1 VNQAPADTEDLVAG
15 LNPPQKQ
22 AVLHGEGPLLIVAG
36 AGSGKTAVLTRRIA
50 HLVREKQVSPFA
62 ILAIT
67 FTNKAADE
75 VKERV
80 ASLVGPVARKMWI
93 GTFHASCVRILR
105 SHAARIGYRSN
116 FTIYDSGD
124 SERLIS
130 YVMRDANIDPKRIKP
145 SQASNAISRA
155 KDELIDPATYQ
166 SQIDNWLER
175 EIAGVYSVY
184 QKRLAEANALD
195 FDDLIMLTVRLFRE
209 CPDVLDLYRQ
219 RWEHIMIDEFQDTNA
234 AQFELVRL
242 LGGGVGVVSQSVVPL
257 TGARRLPEVKV
268 GNVAVVGDMDQSV
281 YGFRGADYRNLA
293 RFEEAFPTAE
303 VITLEQ
309 NYRSSQHILSAA
321 NALIENN
328 RARKPK
334 NLWTDSGPGES
345 IVRYH
350 ADNEHDE
357 AAFVSTEIQRLR
369 DTDAVNYGEVALF
382 YRTNAQSRVVEEIL
396 SRFGIPYRIVGGVRF
411 YQRKEVKDLL
421 AYLRV
426 LANEADTVSL
436 KRIVNTPRRGLG
448 DRTIAELEA
457 YAAVAGITLY
467 AAMEIAIELDDGHAP
482 GAKTAPD
489 SEGALW
495 ADVAPIDPAP
505 AHRPLPGISKRALG
519 GITDFV
525 HLIRELQAF
534 IKEGAGVKALI
545 EVAWERSG
553 YMSELVSDRSIEAL
567 GRVENLKELS
577 GVAGEFEERVPG
589 GSLEEFLAQVALVG
603 EQDEYDA
610 TESSVTLMTVH
621 NAKGLEFPVVFI
633 LGLEEGVFPHMRSL
647 SDPDELEEERR
658 LAYVGITRAKQRL
671 YLTHAWN
678 RSLWGGTNYNPPS
691 RFLKEIPAENIRTVG
706 EGPGR
711 KGTSV
716 TPRSMHSP
724 RNTRYPDLERATA
737 EWRIGQEVSH
747 DRYGQ
752 GVITS
757 LSGSGEKA
765 EATIYFSEEG
775 EKRLILA
782 YAPIKSTG

>member
-1 VNQAPADTEDLVAG
+1 M
-15 LNPPQKQ
+15 
-22 AVLHGEGPLLIVAG
+22 IVAG
-36 AGSGKTAVLTRRIA
+36 AGSGKTAVLTRRVA
-50 HLVREKQVSPFA
+50 HLISEMHVSPFA

-93 GTFHASCVRILR
+93 ATFHSSCVRILR

-130 YVMRDANIDPKRIKP
+130 YVMRDSNIDPKRIKS
-145 SQASNAISRA
+145 SQVANAISRA
-155 KDELIDPATYQ
+155 KDDLIDPAGYQ
-166 SQIDNWLER
+166 AQIDNWLER
-175 EIAGVYSVY
+175 EVSGVYSVY
-184 QKRLAEANALD
+184 QKRLREANALD
-195 FDDLIMLTVRLFRE
+195 FDDLIMLTVRVFRE
-209 CPDVLDLYRQ
+209 CPDVLEIYRQ
-219 RWEHIMIDEFQDTNA
+219 RWEHIMIDEFQDTNG

-242 LGGGVGVVSQSVVPL
+242 LGGGVGAVSERDVPL
-257 TGARRLPEVKV
+257 EGTA
-268 GNVAVVGDMDQSV
+268 GNVVVVGDMDQSV

-293 RFEEAFPTAE
+293 RFEEAFPTAQ

-334 NLWTDSGPGES
+334 NLWTDSGPGEA

-357 AAFVSTEIQRLR
+357 AAFVSTEIHRLR
-369 DTDAVNYGEVALF
+369 DTEAVNYGEVALF

-426 LANEADTVSL
+426 LVNEADTVSL
-436 KRIVNTPRRGLG
+436 KRIVNTPRRGVG

-457 YAAVAGITLY
+457 YAALAGITLY
-467 AAMEIAIELDDGHAP
+467 RALEIAVELEDGA
-482 GAKTAPD
+482 
-489 SEGALW
+489 
-495 ADVAPIDPAP
+495 
-505 AHRPLPGISKRALG
+505 AHPSRVPGISRRALG
-519 GITDFV
+519 GIADFV

-534 IKEGAGVKALI
+534 IKQGAGVKSLI
-545 EVAWERSG
+545 EVTWERSG
-553 YMSELVSDRSIEAL
+553 YMSELVADRSIEAL

-678 RSLWGGTNYNPPS
+678 RSLWGGANYNPPS

-706 EGPGR
+706 TSPGR
-711 KGTSV
+711 KGASV
-716 TPRSMHSP
+716 SPRSMHSP

-782 YAPIKSTG
+782 YAPIKSGSAGRPSTL